1 MVAFIISLFLMG
13 SGIWTIL
20 IWNSLGMKCFGL
32 AALFMGF
39 VLVGL
44 SGEVE

>member
-1 MVAFIISLFLMG
+1 MFAFILSLLLMG

-20 IWNSLGMKCFGL
+20 IWNALGMKCFGL
-32 AALFMGF
+32 AMIFIGF

-44 SGEVE
+44 SGEIG